1 MQFVA
6 MTEEQQSFLETNG
19 YLIVP
24 GVLDQDMIE
33 RLTATIDRLY
43 QAAVRE
49 DRLNQAGAFEL
60 RNCIAHDDVFLPL
73 LDWPET
79 VSLVPYILGWN
90 VQLDTSH
97 VIVRPP
103 QPADTAAAYK
113 AIGWHR
119 DGGIAVRQ
127 LPEPLPR
134 MRLKICYVLSDL
146 SQPGR
151 GNTRFIPGSH
161 TRLGRPSHQEGAV
174 DPDGAIEVLAN
185 PGDAVLFENRLFHA
199 VGPNLSTITRKTIFM
214 GYSYRWLRPLGLR
227 DPAPG
232 ADRQG
237 AGRPHPLAAARRL
250 GHPHGLLPAQRRR
263 RAPARLVRG
272 ARPGCR
278 LSRHGK
284 ASQITP
290 AGRNDGRRPPPL
302 H

>member
-6 MTEEQQSFLETNG
+6 MTAEQQRFLDANG

-24 GVLDQDMIE
+24 NVLGQDMIE
-33 RLTATIDRLY
+33 RLSATIDRLY
-43 QAAVRE
+43 HAAVRE

-60 RNCIAHDDVFLPL
+60 RNCIAHDDVFLSL

-161 TRLGRPSHQEGAV
+161 TRLGRPSHQEGAI

-214 GYSYRWLRPLGLR
+214 GYSYRWLRPLDFVTQPPELIAKVKDDPIRWQLLGAWATHMAFSLPKDEDVPLR
-227 DPAPG
+227 AWCEE
-232 ADRQG
+232 
-237 AGRPHPLAAARRL
+237 
-250 GHPHGLLPAQRRR
+250 HGLDAAFPDMVRPA
-263 RAPARLVRG
+263 
-272 ARPGCR
+272 
-278 LSRHGK
+278 K
-284 ASQITP
+284 
-290 AGRNDGRRPPPL
+290 
-302 H
+302 

>member
-1 MQFVA
+1 MQFVP
-6 MTEEQQSFLETNG
+6 MTEAQQSFLDANG
-19 YLIVP
+19 YLIIP
-24 GVLDQDMIE
+24 GVLGQDMIE
-33 RLTATIDRLY
+33 RLSTTVDRLY
-43 QAAVRE
+43 QEAVRE

-103 QPADTAAAYK
+103 QAPDTAASYK

-161 TRLGRPSHQEGAV
+161 KRLGRPSQQEGAI

-214 GYSYRWLRPLGLR
+214 GYSYRWLRPLDFVTQPPELITKVKDDPIRWQLLGAWATHMAFSLPKDEDVPLR
-227 DPAPG
+227 AWCEE
-232 ADRQG
+232 
-237 AGRPHPLAAARRL
+237 
-250 GHPHGLLPAQRRR
+250 HGLDAAFPDMVRPA
-263 RAPARLVRG
+263 
-272 ARPGCR
+272 
-278 LSRHGK
+278 K
-284 ASQITP
+284 
-290 AGRNDGRRPPPL
+290 
-302 H
+302 